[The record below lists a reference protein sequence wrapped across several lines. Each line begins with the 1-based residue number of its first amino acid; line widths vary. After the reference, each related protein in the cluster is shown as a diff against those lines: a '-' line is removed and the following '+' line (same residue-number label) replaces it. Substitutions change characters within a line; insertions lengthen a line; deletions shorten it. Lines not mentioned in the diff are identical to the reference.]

1 MAIYPIPGKTGSQ
14 ETTMAL
20 SPAARALLEDR
31 YLLPGETP
39 DRLFSR
45 VASAVN
51 TPLTAEFLALMKE
64 QVFIPNS
71 PTLMNAGTRSG
82 QLSACFVLPVED
94 SLQGIFG
101 TLSAMALIHQS
112 GGGTGFSFSRLR
124 PAGDPVS
131 SSPGAASG
139 PLPFIR
145 VFDAAT
151 SAVRQGGKR
160 RGANMAV
167 LKSSHPDIAAFIS
180 AKTGGGLANFNLS
193 VGFDAEFFRCLENG
207 KPYELINPRNNSI
220 RSETDPRELWQM
232 IGQAAWRCG
241 DPGVLFLDT
250 INDANPVPGLGAI
263 EATNPCGEQPLLP
276 YESCNLGS
284 ISLPRCIVHDEL
296 DEERLQEVAD
306 RGVRFLDAVIG
317 INRFPLPE
325 IAEKT
330 LLTRKIGLGVMGLA
344 DALILMGVPYASEEA
359 LRFAGRTM
367 ALIARQA
374 RATSRELA
382 EEKGSFPAIGKS
394 VFTGPMRNATV
405 TTIAPTGSLHI
416 LAGTSSGIEPL
427 FTLAGTRR
435 IGSRPFTLV
444 HPLLKKYL
452 AAHSTGR
459 DILAI
464 VKRTGS
470 LSSAPVP
477 DAVKD
482 LYRTAMEIDP
492 EHHIRMQAAVQEHVD
507 NAVSKTV
514 NLPEDTGPDE
524 ICRLFLLAR
533 SLKCKGVTVYRYNS
547 RKDQVLS
554 RGCETC
560 RVDT

>member
-1 MAIYPIPGKTGSQ
+1 MP
-14 ETTMAL
+14 L
-20 SPAARALLEDR
+20 SAAARALLEDR

-39 DRLFSR
+39 GQLFHR
-45 VASAVN
+45 VAAAVN
-51 TPLTAEFLALMKE
+51 TPLTAEFLALMKG

-71 PTLMNAGTRSG
+71 PTLMNAGTPSG

-94 SLQGIFG
+94 SLQGIFL

-167 LKSSHPDIAAFIS
+167 LASSHPDIAAFIN
-180 AKTGGGLANFNLS
+180 AKVDGGLANFNLS
-193 VGFDAEFFRCLENG
+193 VAFDEGFFRCLESG
-207 KPYELINPRNNSI
+207 RPYELVNPRDNTI
-220 RSETDPRELWQM
+220 RSETDPQELWRM
-232 IGQAAWRCG
+232 LCTAAWRCG

-250 INDANPVPGLGAI
+250 INEKNPVKGLGAI

-284 ISLPRCIVHDEL
+284 ISLVRCIRKGEL
-296 DEERLQEVAD
+296 DEERLQDVAD

-325 IAEKT
+325 ITEKT

-344 DALILMGVPYASEEA
+344 DALILMEIPYASEEA

-367 ALIARQA
+367 ELVTTRARE
-374 RATSRELA
+374 TSKELA
-382 EEKGSFPAIGKS
+382 EEKGSFPAIDKS
-394 VFTGPMRNATV
+394 IFTGPMRNATT

-435 IGSRPFTLV
+435 IGGRTFTLI
-444 HPLLKKYL
+444 HPFLKQYL
-452 AAHSTGR
+452 ASKSSGK

-470 LSSAPVP
+470 LSSAPVS
-477 DAVKD
+477 DSVKE
-482 LYRTAMEIDP
+482 LYRTAMEIAP

-514 NLPEDTGPDE
+514 NLPEDCSVEE

-560 RVDT
+560 RVDA